1 MHVSRGGVCN
11 VVPTLPCC
19 PIHTILMPG
28 AQNPRV
34 PTRPGNPVRFKRD
47 TPALSNWGHQWPLK
61 ATLNTERRQ
70 QSSKKTQ
77 RTKKPYPILSNLC
90 YFPVLAKHLL

>member
-1 MHVSRGGVCN
+1 MQRGAH
-11 VVPTLPCC
+11 PSLLPHSYD
-19 PIHTILMPG
+19 PDARSTEPQGTHMPG
-28 AQNPRV
+28 NL
-34 PTRPGNPVRFKRD
+34 VRFKRD
-47 TPALSNWGHQWPLK
+47 TPALSNWGHQQPLK

-77 RTKKPYPILSNLC
+77 KTKKPYPILSNLC